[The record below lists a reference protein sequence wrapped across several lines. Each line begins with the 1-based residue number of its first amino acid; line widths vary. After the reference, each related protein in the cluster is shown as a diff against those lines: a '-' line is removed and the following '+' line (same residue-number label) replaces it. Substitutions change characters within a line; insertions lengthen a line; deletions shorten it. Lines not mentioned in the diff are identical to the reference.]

1 MTKEQMKMI
10 EELKPLLLE
19 VAKKSAELGQY
30 ISVSAFSGTMATLT
44 TDNYDIVLA
53 EDLWRQGTTS
63 RAKEKSYSGNPTR
76 CATPHRKKPCKLQLT
91 GQVRMDNK

>member
-44 TDNYDIVLA
+44 TDNYDLVLA
-53 EDLWRQGTTS
+53 EDFMAAGYHEPGKREVLLKTP
-63 RAKEKSYSGNPTR
+63 NPLFD
-76 CATPHRKKPCKLQLT
+76 ATQKKAL
-91 GQVRMDNK
+91 

>member
-1 MTKEQMKMI
+1 MTEEQKKMII

-19 VAKKSAELGQY
+19 VAQKSAELGQY

-53 EDLWRQGTTS
+53 PDFMAAGYHEPGKRETLSREPNPLCTQGD
-63 RAKEKSYSGNPTR
+63 KDG
-76 CATPHRKKPCKLQLT
+76 
-91 GQVRMDNK
+91 

>member
-19 VAKKSAELGQY
+19 VARKSAELGQY

-44 TDNYDIVLA
+44 TDNYDLVLA
-53 EDLWRQGTTS
+53 EDFMAAGYHEPGKREVLLKTP
-63 RAKEKSYSGNPTR
+63 NPLFD
-76 CATPHRKKPCKLQLT
+76 ATQKKAL
-91 GQVRMDNK
+91 

>member
-53 EDLWRQGTTS
+53 EDFMAAGYHEPGKREVLFR
-63 RAKEKSYSGNPTR
+63 EPNPL
-76 CATPHRKKPCKLQLT
+76 CDAAQKKAL
-91 GQVRMDNK
+91 